1 MPKAFIKRTA
11 SQQLAEQIHRQIEQG
26 TWAAGDPMP
35 SMRKLAT
42 KYHVSL
48 ATVQRAMQ
56 ELGDRDIIKLLPR
69 QGGIVQSISTA
80 GNRTKNQIGVVV
92 GLDPSIHIPLWWSQQ
107 IIHHAQMVLAES
119 GYVLTLFNY
128 MVNKPDYARQVS
140 EQMSGMKESLAGMFF
155 FADSNDVGF
164 VEVFNQ
170 ADLPWM
176 SVNPVGLD
184 THYNYVMA
192 DQLAA
197 GRLVGRCF
205 AKMGYERVAVVYDD
219 LVNLSPLEKVTGI
232 YQGYLIEGVSSE
244 KIVSVRTRNME
255 TDAGYVAMRQYLAN
269 HQPPQGIFATS
280 DTLAVGAM
288 RACQEIG
295 LRIPQDVGVVG
306 STGLPSSM
314 LQSDPPLT
322 ELRQPVEGVGSQLA
336 LCILEMIRGDL
347 RQISGRRVPSTLI
360 LNESLAIP
368 DSIRRELGIDPV
380 VVDEPTAQPQ
390 SAQLVSMV

>member
-1 MPKAFIKRTA
+1 MKSNLAYCVVHMSKAFTKLTA
-11 SQQLAEQIHRQIEQG
+11 AQQLALQFQRHVEEG
-26 TWAAGDPMP
+26 TWSTG
-35 SMRKLAT
+35 SKLPTVRELADRFR
-42 KYHVSL
+42 VSRT
-48 ATVQRAMQ
+48 TVQKALG
-56 ELGDRDIIKLLPR
+56 ELSDREIIQRRDR
-69 QGGIVQSISTA
+69 QSSIVTA
-80 GNRTKNQIGVVV
+80 PSATNNRNKNQIGVVV

-255 TDAGYVAMRQYLAN
+255 TDAGYVAMQQFLTN

-322 ELRQPVEGVGSQLA
+322 ELRQPVEGVGRQLA
-336 LCILEMIRGDL
+336 LCLLEMIRGDL
-347 RQISGRRVPSTLI
+347 RQISGRDRKS
-360 LNESLAIP
+360 
-368 DSIRRELGIDPV
+368 V
-380 VVDEPTAQPQ
+380 V
-390 SAQLVSMV
+390 

>member
-128 MVNKPDYARQVS
+128 MVNKPD
-140 EQMSGMKESLAGMFF
+140 
-155 FADSNDVGF
+155 
-164 VEVFNQ
+164 
-170 ADLPWM
+170 
-176 SVNPVGLD
+176 
-184 THYNYVMA
+184 
-192 DQLAA
+192 
-197 GRLVGRCF
+197 
-205 AKMGYERVAVVYDD
+205 
-219 LVNLSPLEKVTGI
+219 
-232 YQGYLIEGVSSE
+232 
-244 KIVSVRTRNME
+244 
-255 TDAGYVAMRQYLAN
+255 
-269 HQPPQGIFATS
+269 
-280 DTLAVGAM
+280 
-288 RACQEIG
+288 
-295 LRIPQDVGVVG
+295 
-306 STGLPSSM
+306 
-314 LQSDPPLT
+314 
-322 ELRQPVEGVGSQLA
+322 
-336 LCILEMIRGDL
+336 
-347 RQISGRRVPSTLI
+347 
-360 LNESLAIP
+360 
-368 DSIRRELGIDPV
+368 
-380 VVDEPTAQPQ
+380 
-390 SAQLVSMV
+390 